1 MTQKY
6 HHCPTCGKKGVY
18 LKLQHGED
26 GYLCRYCQW
35 GVFLDPE
42 SDAEK
47 RVLADLEISIR
58 MSRYR
63 NLNEAYDGGWNAHAE
78 HTGAIIKAAE
88 NLMDAIENS
97 KRTINHRTQVTDV
110 YFEMES
116 ALTELKVALEGK

>member
-63 NLNEAYDGGWNAHAE
+63 NLNEAYDGGWN
-78 HTGAIIKAAE
+78 GYPIRIIPRDKIA
-88 NLMDAIENS
+88 
-97 KRTINHRTQVTDV
+97 
-110 YFEMES
+110 
-116 ALTELKVALEGK
+116 G